1 MNLRGDA
8 TKTSEELW
16 FKRVPLSSFSL
27 GGVAADTYSYPPF
40 LMEGNRLVTSSFFNI
55 ALCPG
60 IGYINLLLPHD
71 DGGSQKPL
79 VLNDIIDEDADV
91 TRMAGLLL
99 GQRIPE
105 KSVMPGATGLKG
117 FVEDQYRVDTEQEN

>member
-1 MNLRGDA
+1 
-8 TKTSEELW
+8 
-16 FKRVPLSSFSL
+16 
-27 GGVAADTYSYPPF
+27 
-40 LMEGNRLVTSSFFNI
+40 MEGNRLVTSTFFNI

-105 KSVMPGATGLKG
+105 KSAMPGATGLKS